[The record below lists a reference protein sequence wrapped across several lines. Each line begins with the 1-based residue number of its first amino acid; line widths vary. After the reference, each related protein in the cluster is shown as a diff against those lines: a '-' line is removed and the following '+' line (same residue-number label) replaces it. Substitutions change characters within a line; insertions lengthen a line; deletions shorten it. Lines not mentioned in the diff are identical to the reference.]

1 MNSFIPLYSGLFILL
16 TIVATTACSTTEEAV
31 SPEEEI
37 SGYYLSHPGSEEI
50 RAQIKEGFESV
61 IRLHNQVSYR
71 TYLFDRE
78 STYSAN
84 ELMLLGIEEFAVDS
98 FSDVHSTAGT
108 GVVID
113 HGNDETVLLTAA
125 HSVSHPDTIWHFS
138 KQAVD
143 NGDRIVRAVS
153 IKEYSTHYTFGPQGM
168 SNFEVGEKDR
178 RKDLALLRKSW
189 RAEED
194 PGFIPIQIPHGNQ
207 EELEWADRFY
217 ALGYPKGF
225 QMVTSGM
232 ISKSPSAEA
241 RLRFMVD
248 SSMNRGFSG
257 GPLFAIRGDGS
268 GLEWIGVLSAAYAE
282 REYFLGPDEAQA
294 GAEFSQ
300 EIEYEGP
307 LFLKMERRIRYGIT
321 YAVGIG
327 EIIEFLETSME
338 P

>member
-1 MNSFIPLYSGLFILL
+1 MV
-16 TIVATTACSTTEEAV
+16 TAACSSTEEVV
-31 SPEEEI
+31 SPEEET
-37 SGYYLSHPGSEEI
+37 GYYLSHPGSEQI

-71 TYLFDRE
+71 TYIFDPE
-78 STYSAN
+78 NAFSAN
-84 ELMLLGIEEFAVDS
+84 ELILLGIEQYAADS
-98 FSDVHSTAGT
+98 FSDVHSNAGT
-108 GVVID
+108 GVIIE
-113 HGNDETVLLTAA
+113 HGNGETLMLTAA
-125 HSVSHPDTIWHFS
+125 HSVSHPDTIWHYS
-138 KQAVD
+138 NQAVD
-143 NGDRIVRAVS
+143 NDDRNVRAVS
-153 IKEYSTHYTFGPQGM
+153 IKEYSTHYRFGPQGM
-168 SNFEVGEKDR
+168 SNFEVWKADSR
-178 RKDLALLRKSW
+178 RDLALLRKSW

-194 PGFIPIQIPHGNQ
+194 PGFSPIQIPKGNQ
-207 EELEWADRFY
+207 KELEWADRFY

-225 QMVTSGM
+225 QMVTTGM

-282 REYFLGPDEAQA
+282 REYFLGPDEVLA
-294 GAEFSQ
+294 GEEFNQ

-307 LFLKMERRIRYGIT
+307 LYLRMERRIRYGIT

-327 EIIEFLETSME
+327 YIEEFLEANR
-338 P
+338 